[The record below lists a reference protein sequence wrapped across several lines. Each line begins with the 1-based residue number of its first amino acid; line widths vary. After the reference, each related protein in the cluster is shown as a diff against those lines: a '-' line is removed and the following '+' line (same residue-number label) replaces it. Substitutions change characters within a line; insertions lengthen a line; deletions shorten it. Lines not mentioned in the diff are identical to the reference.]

1 MRRSPQH
8 IGRKGHQFLSQALR
22 PRRIVLY
29 VVFVLLGAVLSV
41 VGIYGISALKLYTE
55 ANRFISASENLANTA
70 LGCGGGGNIGTSARE
85 MVTSTRALRDEL
97 DKPQWTFLR
106 DHTAYGNDI
115 TAARTMLDA
124 MGNLVDGPFTD
135 LMDLSKQL
143 SGFSMKDKSVDLSAV
158 TAMPG
163 IVKQA
168 RADIKVETQRLEK
181 LAPPKSSSIAS
192 MVKTGVS
199 GLKSVD
205 KMLNE
210 YDELINLLPQLLG
223 ENGERTYL
231 VAIYN
236 PAELR
241 SGGGMVGNIAPVT
254 ADHGK
259 VTIGDFIA
267 TTDITYGTQP
277 YDAENVKEA
286 AVFGDQVWKY
296 PQTTTV
302 NPNFQRAAVTLKN
315 MWLRAM
321 RTRRSPVCSRLTP
334 CSCSR

>member
-97 DKPQWTFLR
+97 DKSQWTFLR

-168 RADIKVETQRLEK
+168 RADIKVETRRLEK

-205 KMLNE
+205 KMLDE

-236 PAELR
+236 PAER
-241 SGGGMVGNIAPVT
+241 GPAAAWS
-254 ADHGK
+254 
-259 VTIGDFIA
+259 A
-267 TTDITYGTQP
+267 TS
-277 YDAENVKEA
+277 
-286 AVFGDQVWKY
+286 
-296 PQTTTV
+296 
-302 NPNFQRAAVTLKN
+302 
-315 MWLRAM
+315 
-321 RTRRSPVCSRLTP
+321 RR
-334 CSCSR
+334 